1 MDTGG
6 GEFLSSLRPL
16 PPNTHAT
23 KGYAPNVPTARSRLE
38 PLGIQVHEIEDDDN
52 LPLPDET
59 FDLVVNRHEAYHPAE
74 VRRGLR
80 PGRRFI
86 PQQVG
91 GKDGLNFNKLLE
103 APNPDS
109 GMPDW
114 DLEQA
119 QAQLEA
125 ASFKA
130 IRAAD
135 GFPLTGFTDVGAIVY
150 YLTAI
155 LRQIPDFTVDRYSD
169 RLEELERRARAEGS
183 IKVRSHRFLIVAE
196 K

>member
-6 GEFLSSLRPL
+6 GALLSSLRPPAPHTL
-16 PPNTHAT
+16 AT
-23 KGYAPNVPTARSRLE
+23 KGYAPNVPTARSRLD
-38 PLGIQVHEIEDDDN
+38 PLGIQVHKSEDADT

-103 APNPDS
+103 AP
-109 GMPDW
+109 
-114 DLEQA
+114 
-119 QAQLEA
+119 
-125 ASFKA
+125 
-130 IRAAD
+130 
-135 GFPLTGFTDVGAIVY
+135 
-150 YLTAI
+150 
-155 LRQIPDFTVDRYSD
+155 
-169 RLEELERRARAEGS
+169 
-183 IKVRSHRFLIVAE
+183 
-196 K
+196 